1 MIGMIAIAMLVCGC
15 SSSST
20 DEPQDIPA
28 EEPPVVEPDV
38 PQNIPF
44 TSATISPSVLTVK
57 VNDELQ
63 ATAKTYP
70 EEATESGI
78 LWVSDN
84 DKIAS
89 IDETGLIKGHN
100 PGTVRI
106 SVRGAATNKTLGS
119 KILNVIDIPYEEKLA
134 QIEGVNTGEK
144 AEIKQTYHELV
155 QASAYDNMDYCPTIG
170 NPQLLV
176 IPVWFS
182 DSNTFI
188 APENREGVRR
198 DIEYAYFGEDYDAG
212 WESVK
217 SYYYKE
223 SSGLCTLGG
232 VVTDWYE
239 VGRSYQSYGKNTNST
254 VALVTEAVNW
264 FFALPDNTLTRKDFD
279 SDKNGYI
286 DGVMLI
292 YGAPDYSALG
302 NNQYSNLWAYTYWLF
317 KSSNT
322 RAPVPNAFFW
332 ASYDFMYGYG
342 ADARA
347 RTGLSSYGN
356 GETEYCY
363 VDTHTFIHEMG
374 HVFGLDD
381 YYDYSGQ
388 FSPAGGFSMQDYN
401 IGGHDPFSVM
411 AYGWANPYIVSDD
424 IEIVIGEFQKTREF
438 ILLTPQW
445 NLYGSPFDEYILLEL
460 YSPTGLNEFDSVHR
474 YGYYPQGPSDVKV
487 RMWHVDARLLA
498 FISAQKY
505 YLTTDVNATSVY
517 GVQTAFNNTY
527 YRNGSDNNRITY
539 LGKSYADHN
548 LLQLIRNDV
557 SETYRP
563 RSMLSNENMFG
574 TGTYNLKD
582 YANQFVYGSKGEFNN
597 GESLDWTID
606 ITIGLSGSDF
616 AAKINITKN
625 DNQ

>member
-1 MIGMIAIAMLVCGC
+1 MMTIAMLVCGC
-15 SSSST
+15 SSTST
-20 DEPQDIPA
+20 DEPQENPP

-38 PQNIPF
+38 PQNVPF
-44 TSATISPSVLTVK
+44 TSAAITPSVLKVK
-57 VNDELQ
+57 VNEELQ
-63 ATAKTYP
+63 ASAKTYP
-70 EEATESGI
+70 ENATESGV

-84 DKIAS
+84 ENIAS
-89 IDETGLIKGHN
+89 IDENGLIKGHN

-106 SVRGAATNKTLGS
+106 SVRGAETNKTLSS

-134 QIEGVNTGEK
+134 QIEGVNTGER
-144 AEIKQTYHELV
+144 ADIKYSYHELV
-155 QASAYDNMDYCPTIG
+155 KASSYDNMDYCPTIG

-176 IPVWFS
+176 IPIWFS
-182 DSNTFI
+182 DSDSFI
-188 APENREGVRR
+188 
-198 DIEYAYFGEDYDAG
+198 DIEYRDYVREDIEKAYFGDDYETG

-232 VVTDWYE
+232 IVTDWYE
-239 VGRSYQSYGKNTNST
+239 VGQSYKNYGRSTEST
-254 VALVTEAVNW
+254 VSLVTQAVNW
-264 FFALPDNTLTRKDFD
+264 FFAQENNTLTRKDFD

-292 YGAPDYSALG
+292 YGAPDYSSLG
-302 NNQYSNLWAYTYWLF
+302 NGGYSNLWAYTYWMF
-317 KSSNT
+317 KPSNN

-332 ASYDFMYGYG
+332 ASYDFMYGQG
-342 ADARA
+342 SDAQA
-347 RTGLSSYGN
+347 HTGKSSYGN
-356 GETEYCY
+356 GETEHCTI
-363 VDTHTFIHEMG
+363 DTHTFIHEMG

-381 YYDYSGQ
+381 YYDYSSQ
-388 FSPAGGFSMQDYN
+388 YSPAGGFSMQDYN
-401 IGGHDPFSVM
+401 MGGHDPFSVM
-411 AYGWANPYIVSDD
+411 AYGWADPYIVSDD
-424 IEIVIGEFQKTREF
+424 MEIVIGEYQKTREF